1 MKLQHGTH
9 ASGQVITH
17 NTTTAAITNASD
29 TIQTHLTPPVTNVC
43 HVSDEEKWKWC
54 TCCASFIRWLRISNG

>member
-1 MKLQHGTH
+1 MKPQHGTH

-43 HVSDEEKWKWC
+43 HVSDEEK
-54 TCCASFIRWLRISNG
+54 